1 MRSVRSS
8 LSIGRL
14 AIYPRNSNIRT
25 GKFPCVI
32 VQSILGDNFIP
43 ICCVNIFHNIL

>member
-25 GKFPCVI
+25 GKFHVI
-32 VQSILGDNFIP
+32 YFRGQ
-43 ICCVNIFHNIL
+43 FHTDMLCQHFS